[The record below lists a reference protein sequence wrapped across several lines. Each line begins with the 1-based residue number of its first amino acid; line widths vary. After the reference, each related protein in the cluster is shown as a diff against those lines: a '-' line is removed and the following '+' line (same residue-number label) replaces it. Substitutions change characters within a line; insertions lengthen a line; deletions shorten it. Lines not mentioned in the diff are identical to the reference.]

1 MKLSHKVAP
10 LVLLSLM
17 SFHSIAQSDVSQP
30 MGCLE
35 RINKE
40 FTNTTNLRDELDN
53 ESSKKLGKMI
63 LPAYI
68 PGVLLGMPGLTTAF
82 FSIYITGIVD
92 QVQIHQTVKTV
103 SLLEIADKIKNGK
116 TINSEDYYKLGVFYK
131 LKQKIQLKSKR
142 NNISD
147 EMLANLIVSENN
159 KAMDENIF
167 CSTLRGGNV
176 IISRMN
182 RKLMKKIYQAFGV
195 NEDEIAVD
203 NANDVEK
210 DEELEKEVNIELE
223 HPEKEIEEGDD
234 VILDDAN
241 EESDQSE
248 RENTKSDLKQ
258 ERPRKQQRQNSKT
271 GKGKIA

>member
-1 MKLSHKVAP
+1 MKLSHKVVP
-10 LVLLSLM
+10 LVLLSLI
-17 SFHSIAQSDVSQP
+17 SFNSIAQSDTSQP

-40 FTNTTNLRDELDN
+40 FTNTSNLRVELDN
-53 ESSKKLGKMI
+53 DSSKKLGKMI

-68 PGVLLGMPGLTTAF
+68 PGVLLGIPGMTTAF

-103 SLLEIADKIKNGK
+103 SLLEISDKIKNGK
-116 TINSEDYYKLGVFYK
+116 KINSEDYYKLGVFYK
-131 LKQKIQLKSKR
+131 LKQKLQLKSKR
-142 NNISD
+142 NIPD
-147 EMLANLIVSENN
+147 EMLANLIVKENN

-182 RKLMKKIYQAFGV
+182 RKLMKKIYESFGV
-195 NEDEIAVD
+195 NEDEIATD
-203 NANDVEK
+203 GLNDHENNE
-210 DEELEKEVNIELE
+210 DQDADLNIELE
-223 HPEKEIEEGDD
+223 NLESENEADE

-241 EESDQSE
+241 EERDQSE
-248 RENTKSDLKQ
+248 RGNTKSDLKQ
-258 ERPRKQQRQNSKT
+258 EKPRTQQRKNSKG
-271 GKGKIA
+271 GKGKMA

>member
-1 MKLSHKVAP
+1 MKLSHKVVP
-10 LVLLSLM
+10 LVLLSLI
-17 SFHSIAQSDVSQP
+17 SFNSIAQSDTSQP

-40 FTNTTNLRDELDN
+40 FTDTNNLRVELDN
-53 ESSKKLGKMI
+53 DSSKKLGKMI

-68 PGVLLGMPGLTTAF
+68 PGVLLGIPGMTTAF

-103 SLLEIADKIKNGK
+103 SLLEISDKIKNGK
-116 TINSEDYYKLGVFYK
+116 KINSEDYYKLGVFYK
-131 LKQKIQLKSKR
+131 LKQKLQLKSKR
-142 NNISD
+142 NIPD
-147 EMLANLIVSENN
+147 EMLANLIVKENN

-182 RKLMKKIYQAFGV
+182 RKLMKNIYKSFGV
-195 NEDEIAVD
+195 NEDEIAID
-203 NANDVEK
+203 GLK
-210 DEELEKEVNIELE
+210 DHENNEDQDADLNIELE
-223 HPEKEIEEGDD
+223 NPGIKIEDEDD
-234 VILDDAN
+234 IIQDDAN
-241 EESDQSE
+241 EERDQSE
-248 RENTKSDLKQ
+248 RQNTKSDLKQ
-258 ERPRKQQRQNSKT
+258 EKPRNQQRQNSKG

>member
-1 MKLSHKVAP
+1 MKLSHKVVP
-10 LVLLSLM
+10 LVLLSLI
-17 SFHSIAQSDVSQP
+17 SFNSIAQSDTTQP

-40 FTNTTNLRDELDN
+40 FTNTTNLQAELDN
-53 ESSKKLGKMI
+53 DSSKKIGKMI

-68 PGVLLGMPGLTTAF
+68 PGVLLGIPGMTTAF

-103 SLLEIADKIKNGK
+103 SLLEISDKIKNGK
-116 TINSEDYYKLGVFYK
+116 KINSEDYYKLGVFYK
-131 LKQKIQLKSKR
+131 LKQKLQLKSKR
-142 NNISD
+142 NIPD
-147 EMLANLIVSENN
+147 EMLANLIVKENN

-182 RKLMKKIYQAFGV
+182 RKLVKNIYKSFGV
-195 NEDEIAVD
+195 NEDEIATD
-203 NANDVEK
+203 GLK
-210 DEELEKEVNIELE
+210 DHENNEDQDADLNIELE
-223 HPEKEIEEGDD
+223 NPGTEDEGD
-234 VILDDAN
+234 IIQDDAN
-241 EESDQSE
+241 EERNQSE
-248 RENTKSDLKQ
+248 RENTKTDLKQ
-258 ERPRKQQRQNSKT
+258 ERPRNQQRQNSKG